1 MKITSI
7 IDNISNNKSIKSE
20 HGLSLL
26 IELNKKKIL
35 FDTGA
40 SDLLLDNARKLNI
53 DLSDIDILII
63 SHGHYDHMGGI
74 RSFFSI
80 NNKAKVYIKRQA
92 CQKYYIKKQFFYKY
106 VSGDLSIFEEFKDR
120 FIYIDNNT
128 EIIDNVYILT
138 KISEIDNCDY
148 IKNSMYKLNSLTLVK
163 DPLDHELLLVIKHN
177 NDLTVITGCSHNGI
191 INMVNE
197 VKLYFPNQR
206 IKNLIGGFHLKGLT
220 KSNEKN
226 IINHLTTKFKKYN
239 IEKIYTCHCTSYKY
253 YLKLKDILN
262 NQIEY
267 LGISDVVISD

>member
-7 IDNISNNKSIKSE
+7 IDNISHNKFIKSE

-26 IELNKKKIL
+26 IELNGKKIL
-35 FDTGA
+35 FDTGS
-40 SDLLLDNARKLNI
+40 SDLLLDNAKKLNL

-63 SHGHYDHMGGI
+63 SHGHYDHMGGM
-74 RSFFSI
+74 RSFFSL
-80 NNKAKVYIKRQA
+80 NKKAKVYIKRQV

-106 VSGDLSIFEEFKDR
+106 VSGDLALFEEFKDR

-128 EIIDNVYILT
+128 EIIDNVYIIAQ
-138 KISEIDNCDY
+138 ISEIDKCAY
-148 IKNSMYKLNSLTLVK
+148 IKNSMYKLNNLTLFK
-163 DPLDHELLLVIKHN
+163 DPLDHELLLAIIHN
-177 NDLTVITGCSHNGI
+177 NNLTVITGCSHNGI

-197 VKLYFPNQR
+197 VKLYFPNQK
-206 IKNLIGGFHLKGLT
+206 IQNLIGGFHLKGLK
-220 KSNEKN
+220 KSNEKS
-226 IINHLTTKFKKYN
+226 IINHLASELKKYN

-253 YLKLKDILN
+253 YLMLKDILN